1 MGNIY
6 RGFSMKYFVTFILAL
21 AIPAIAF
28 SLDLSNSS
36 LAGKWQFKRIVTEE
50 YETSVNIQM
59 EFKPDGTV
67 INYAPNG
74 QEISRGSYKIEGG
87 YIIYTDKNGEQPWE
101 VKTIAEDR
109 LHVDHRGAEMFFER

>member
-1 MGNIY
+1 
-6 RGFSMKYFVTFILAL
+6 MKYFMALILAL
-21 AIPAIAF
+21 AIPFTAF
-28 SLDLSNSS
+28 SLDLSINT

-59 EFKPDGTV
+59 EFEPDGTV

-74 QEISRGSYKIEGG
+74 QEIGRGSYKIEGG

-101 VKTIAEDR
+101 VKAISEDR

>member
-1 MGNIY
+1 
-6 RGFSMKYFVTFILAL
+6 MKYFVAFILAL

-67 INYAPNG
+67 INYAHTG
-74 QEISRGSYKIEGG
+74 QEFSRGLYQIEGDS
-87 YIIYTDKNGEQPWE
+87 IVYTDKNGDQNWV
-101 VKTIAEDR
+101 VKSITANS
-109 LHVDHRGAEMFFER
+109 LHVDNRGAEMFFER